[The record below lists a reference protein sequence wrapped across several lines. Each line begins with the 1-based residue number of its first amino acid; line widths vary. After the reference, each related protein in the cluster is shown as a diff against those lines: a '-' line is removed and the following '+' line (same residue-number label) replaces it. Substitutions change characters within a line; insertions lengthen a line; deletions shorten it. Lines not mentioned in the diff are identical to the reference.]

1 MVTSMTGYGR
11 SQQSIDGR
19 DITVEI
25 KSVNHRYF
33 EFSARV
39 PRAFG
44 YLEEKL
50 KGYLQGK
57 ISRGKVEAGVTV
69 VDTGAAHTAV
79 DINHELA
86 ASYINAM
93 RVTGEKLSLQDDLT
107 VSSLMRFSDLFSVHR
122 VQEDEETIWTEVRLV
137 ADGAIERFIAMRAT
151 EGERLKADILER
163 LESIESRVAAV
174 AEQSPRTEA
183 AYRERLT
190 AKIREVLEDRQIDET
205 RIVTEA
211 AHNSCRQRRTD
222 SFDRTGTEIPLQCN
236 RILWNFRLIGFNAE
250 LLSIGSMFNI
260 ISGSLYQLALP
271 DHRKRA
277 DACQLAPLHAQ
288 IQDGISV
295 LLISEN
301 NVFYVAFY
309 FFFFTHLLSKL
320 AFKFIHHFA
329 VLAGSK
335 RNDARRIKSE
345 AKRS

>member
-79 DINHELA
+79 DINLELA

-211 AHNSCRQRRTD
+211 AIFADKIAVDEETVRLRSHIA
-222 SFDRTGTEIPLQCN
+222 SFRDILGAFNGPIGRKLDFLVQEMN
-236 RILWNFRLIGFNAE
+236 REANT
-250 LLSIGSMFNI
+250 IGSKA
-260 ISGSLYQLALP
+260 Q
-271 DHRKRA
+271 
-277 DACQLAPLHAQ
+277 DAATAQVVVEIKSDIEKIREQ
-288 IQDGISV
+288 IQNI
-295 LLISEN
+295 E
-301 NVFYVAFY
+301 
-309 FFFFTHLLSKL
+309 
-320 AFKFIHHFA
+320 
-329 VLAGSK
+329 
-335 RNDARRIKSE
+335 
-345 AKRS
+345 

>member
-211 AHNSCRQRRTD
+211 AIFADKIAVDEETVRLRSHIA
-222 SFDRTGTEIPLQCN
+222 SFRDILGAFNGPIGRKLDFLVQEMN
-236 RILWNFRLIGFNAE
+236 REANT
-250 LLSIGSMFNI
+250 IGSKA
-260 ISGSLYQLALP
+260 Q
-271 DHRKRA
+271 
-277 DACQLAPLHAQ
+277 DAATAQVVVEIKSYIEKIREQ
-288 IQDGISV
+288 IQNI
-295 LLISEN
+295 E
-301 NVFYVAFY
+301 
-309 FFFFTHLLSKL
+309 
-320 AFKFIHHFA
+320 
-329 VLAGSK
+329 
-335 RNDARRIKSE
+335 
-345 AKRS
+345 

>member
-137 ADGAIERFIAMRAT
+137 ADGAIVRFIAMRAT

-211 AHNSCRQRRTD
+211 AIFADKIAVDEETVRLRSHIA
-222 SFDRTGTEIPLQCN
+222 SFRDILGAFNGPIGRKLDFLVQEMN
-236 RILWNFRLIGFNAE
+236 REANT
-250 LLSIGSMFNI
+250 IGSKA
-260 ISGSLYQLALP
+260 Q
-271 DHRKRA
+271 
-277 DACQLAPLHAQ
+277 DAATAQVVVEIKSDIEKIREQ
-288 IQDGISV
+288 IQNI
-295 LLISEN
+295 E
-301 NVFYVAFY
+301 
-309 FFFFTHLLSKL
+309 
-320 AFKFIHHFA
+320 
-329 VLAGSK
+329 
-335 RNDARRIKSE
+335 
-345 AKRS
+345 

>member
-11 SQQSIDGR
+11 SQQSIDRR

-211 AHNSCRQRRTD
+211 AIFADKIAVDEETVRLRSHIA
-222 SFDRTGTEIPLQCN
+222 SFRDILGAFNGPIGRKLDFLVQEMN
-236 RILWNFRLIGFNAE
+236 REANT
-250 LLSIGSMFNI
+250 IGSKA
-260 ISGSLYQLALP
+260 Q
-271 DHRKRA
+271 
-277 DACQLAPLHAQ
+277 DAATAQVVVEIKSDIEKIREQ
-288 IQDGISV
+288 IQNI
-295 LLISEN
+295 E
-301 NVFYVAFY
+301 
-309 FFFFTHLLSKL
+309 
-320 AFKFIHHFA
+320 
-329 VLAGSK
+329 
-335 RNDARRIKSE
+335 
-345 AKRS
+345 